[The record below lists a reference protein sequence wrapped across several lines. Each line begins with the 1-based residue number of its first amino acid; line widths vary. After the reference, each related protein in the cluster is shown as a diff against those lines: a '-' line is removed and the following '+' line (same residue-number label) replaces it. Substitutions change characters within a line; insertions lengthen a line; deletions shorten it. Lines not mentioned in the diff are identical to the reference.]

1 MTSEL
6 NKYTIHFELS
16 SGDGGV
22 LTTADFNNLERKDLR
37 NCSFLNIY
45 FEPEEISIPDVKI
58 TKILIH
64 YDGITDNSKDYFGFE
79 YDHDLNQGFKGSP
92 SPIVTFELNKEVDQD
107 EFRKSIWMSSICI
120 FPKKV
125 RERNGEAAF
134 QQDNSGYTSIID
146 NKQLDKYIK
155 QLSDAAIVP
164 PKEIS
169 FPDGLDGYYKF
180 ELKEL
185 IGINKPSKKKSKK
198 TTKQLLRALK
208 KYHGYAYDFLKKE
221 ADKNLKSDREFI
233 LEAIKISPES
243 FLFASKK
250 LRSDREIALAAAEC
264 AYALEVAGE
273 NLKSDREIVL
283 AYVTRWGLSLEY
295 AHESLKSDREIV
307 MAAVRQSEKALKF
320 ASPELRSD
328 RKFLLAAIPQSSF
341 EFLQRY
347 N

>member
-1 MTSEL
+1 MITKQ
-6 NKYTIHFELS
+6 NKYIVHFELS
-16 SGDGGV
+16 SGDGG
-22 LTTADFNNLERKDLR
+22 LLNTGDFNNSERKDLR
-37 NCSFLNIY
+37 NCSTLNVC
-45 FEPEEISIPDVKI
+45 FEPTELCISDVKI
-58 TKILIH
+58 SKMLIH
-64 YDGITDNSKDYFGFE
+64 YDGITDSPKDYFGFD
-79 YDHDLNQGFKGSP
+79 YDFDLGKGFKGSP
-92 SPIVTFELNKEVDQD
+92 SPIITFELNKEVDPD
-107 EFRKSIWMSSICI
+107 EFRRSIWMSSICI
-120 FPKKV
+120 FPEKV
-125 RERNGEAAF
+125 RGGNGEAAF
-134 QQDNSGYTSIID
+134 QQDNSGYTSLID
-146 NKQLDKYIK
+146 QKQLDKYIK
-155 QLSDAAIVP
+155 QLSGAAIVP

-169 FPDGLDGYYKF
+169 FPEGLDGYYKI

-185 IGINKPSKKKSKK
+185 IGLNKPSQKKSKK
-198 TTKQLLRALK
+198 TSKQILRALK

-221 ADKNLKSDREFI
+221 ADKSLKSDREFI

-320 ASPELRSD
+320 ASPELKSD
-328 RKFLLAAIPQSSF
+328 REFLLAAIPQSSF